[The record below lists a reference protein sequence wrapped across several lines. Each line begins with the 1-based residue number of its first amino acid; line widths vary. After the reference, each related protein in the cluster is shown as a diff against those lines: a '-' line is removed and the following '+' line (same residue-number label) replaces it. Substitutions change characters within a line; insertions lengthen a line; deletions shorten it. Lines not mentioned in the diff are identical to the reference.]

1 MLMHIFTLFCG
12 QKKFYGGLFVEHA
25 IVFIVLLYCLLFL
38 GENLRLYC
46 SDGLLN
52 TENVYECACVKLDGS
67 MEERDNTE
75 GLIMEQVMR
84 TVWTTDGVV
93 AGGKSAML
101 LPYVRPETMNGSDS
115 IQAGQKRIKA
125 YLKYADK
132 NMDKVLDIKLK
143 KGKWLDDGRL
153 NDGSYPAV
161 VTQQLLD
168 EAGWSDGLG
177 RKVLFDGRELT
188 ICGVMSGLKQEPLK
202 LSQPVLI
209 MPVGLNREYP
219 IEYTTRIKDGEEM
232 NFRSLVKREFYRL
245 SGDKADLSVTKIEK
259 WKRIWLQ
266 EVYVALTLIAVPTVF
281 LLFFAFMGTL
291 GLFWLYSTRRKKE
304 FALRIVVGSTP
315 AGLMKFVIAESLLLT
330 VLAWIPGLLLFFITN
345 PLTVTNLLALG
356 GTCFVMLL
364 FSVFS
369 AWWPARQVS
378 RVKPIEAMREE

>member
-1 MLMHIFTLFCG
+1 MLMHIFRLFCN
-12 QKKFYGGLFVEHA
+12 QKRFYGVLFIEQA
-25 IVFIVLLYCLLFL
+25 IVFMVLLYCLLFL
-38 GENLRLYC
+38 GENLRLYY
-46 SDGLLN
+46 SDGLLD
-52 TENVYECACVKLDGS
+52 TDNVYECACVNLGAS
-67 MEERDNTE
+67 MEEKDNTG

-84 TVWTTDGVV
+84 KVWTTDGVV

-101 LPYVRPETMNGSDS
+101 LPYVRPEMMNTSDS
-115 IQAGQKRIKA
+115 IQTGQKKIKA

-132 NMDKVLDIKLK
+132 NMAKVLDIELK

-161 VTQQLLD
+161 VTQQLLE
-168 EAGWSDGLG
+168 EAGWSDGVG
-177 RKVLFDGRELT
+177 KKVLFDGRELT
-188 ICGVMSGLKQEPLK
+188 ICGVMSGLKQEPLRP
-202 LSQPVLI
+202 SQPVLI
-209 MPVGLNREYP
+209 MPIDLNREYP

-245 SGDKADLSVTKIEK
+245 SGDKADLAVTKIDK
-259 WKRIWLQ
+259 WRRIWLQ
-266 EVYVALTLIAVPTVF
+266 EVYVALTLISVPTVF

-291 GLFWLYSTRRKKE
+291 GLFWLYSSRRKKE

-315 AGLMKFVIAESLLLT
+315 AGLMKFVIMESLLLT
-330 VLAWIPGLLLFFITN
+330 VLAWIPGLVLFFVTN
-345 PLTVTNLLALG
+345 SLIVINLLALG

-364 FSVFS
+364 FSIFS